1 MTCKFIAFD
10 TVSQFR
16 SGRILTLQNGAMM
29 ISEDMAKML
38 RKLTQLAFCF
48 TAVIDARK
56 HDGVRKEHVI
66 SHIERGT
73 IFDFL
78 AGFED
83 IARWGL
89 GSLSEDDKRH
99 LLGEWQSMSNAIDS
113 ERKFGVA
120 DNGICLLSA
129 YVIEG
134 IQMRTFANK
143 ICPGQSRGNRMPP
156 VIRGLTL
163 V

>member
-1 MTCKFIAFD
+1 
-10 TVSQFR
+10 
-16 SGRILTLQNGAMM
+16 M
-29 ISEDMAKML
+29 ISEDMAKVL

-48 TAVIDARK
+48 TAVIDAKK
-56 HDGVRKEHVI
+56 HEGVRTEQVM

-78 AGFED
+78 SGFED
-83 IARWGL
+83 IRGWGL
-89 GSLSEDDKRH
+89 GSLSDDDKHH
-99 LLGEWQSMSNAIDS
+99 LLGEWQSMANAIDAQK
-113 ERKFGVA
+113 KFGVS

-143 ICPGQSRGNRMPP
+143 IWPGPDP
-156 VIRGLTL
+156 W
-163 V
+163 